1 MYNCEKEIKAI
12 RWLNASEERDPT
24 WWQTAWSLVP
34 SSIDDPT
41 EDVSWDDLRELD
53 EDSATALCIE
63 AALVQLRENL
73 PEMQSEINQL
83 IDDLDNRDGDIEELI
98 QTVRENREEEEN
110 KK

>member
-1 MYNCEKEIKAI
+1 MYNYEKEIKAI

-34 SSIDDPT
+34 ASIDYPT

-53 EDSATALCIE
+53 EDSAAALCIK
-63 AALVQLRENL
+63 AALVQLREKL
-73 PEMQSEINQL
+73 LEMQSEINQL

-98 QTVRENREEEEN
+98 QTVREKREEEEN